1 LFEGHLPFISK
12 TDSLIDVNLG
22 LHTRMFVK
30 AVSSDSSDN
39 EIELQSIA
47 SRYGFSPKIISS
59 TYLDGKC
66 FIHMEHVDEVCLADK
81 YGDDAKD
88 IPEWIW
94 EQIRTMIKTLFEE
107 EGIEY
112 IDITPYNFIEKDNRI
127 YIIDFG
133 DSKYTN
139 GQIDWFLQEFIDG
152 ENSWNPDYK

>member
-1 LFEGHLPFISK
+1 M
-12 TDSLIDVNLG
+12 G
-22 LHTRMFVK
+22 LYIKMFVK
-30 AVSSDSSDN
+30 AVSKDSSEN

-47 SRYGFSPKIISS
+47 SRYGFSPKIINS
-59 TYLDGKC
+59 TYLDDKC
-66 FIHMEHVDEVCLADK
+66 FIHMEHVEEVCLADK
-81 YGDDAKD
+81 YGDDPKD

-127 YIIDFG
+127 YSIDFG
-133 DSKYTN
+133 DAKYTN